1 MMDGNTICVVK
12 NRSSSKVAYVIPE
25 EGIRREFMP
34 GETKNIKFAE
44 LEKLS
49 WQAGGNALMTHF
61 LQVKMPAA
69 AEELGIH
76 TEIEYNY
83 TEDEIKNIILNGS
96 VDQFKDTLDF
106 APIGVKDL
114 IKKFAVELPMEST
127 PKIEYLK
134 EKTGFDLQKAL
145 ANKKAEAADEN
156 AAGTSAPAATGRRVA
171 VEAPVVEEPA
181 APARRYKV
189 TNREE

>member
-1 MMDGNTICVVK
+1 MDGNTICTVK

-25 EGIRREFMP
+25 DGIRREFMP
-34 GETKNIKFAE
+34 GEVKNIKFAE

-61 LQVKMPAA
+61 LQIKKPEAIS
-69 AEELGIH
+69 ELGIH
-76 TEIEYNY
+76 TEIEYDY
-83 TEDEIKNIILNGS
+83 SEDKIKEIIVSGS
-96 VDQFKDTLDF
+96 VDMFKDMIDF
-106 APIGVKDL
+106 APIGVRDL
-114 IKKFAVELPMEST
+114 VKKFAVELPMEST

-145 ANKKAEAADEN
+145 ANKKAEAADEAN
-156 AAGTSAPAATGRRVA
+156 NAPAAPTGRRVA
-171 VEAPVVEEPA
+171 VETTPVEEPA

-189 TNREE
+189 TSREE